1 MSEDDSEDLARDL
14 RNGNERAFV
23 SLFRI
28 YFPRLC
34 NFASVY
40 ISDRSAAKDI
50 AQGVFMKLWESR
62 HQLKDETS
70 IPAYLTTITRNSCL
84 DYLKHQQIEFRYQKK
99 ILQQE
104 EIELNYNALKRL
116 DIDMVD
122 YDEIKNIVERTISQL
137 PPQCQQVFRMSR
149 YGNCSNAEIAEKLGV
164 TPKAVE
170 ANITRALKILR
181 QKLKDYLSI
190 MIILNIPLP

>member
-1 MSEDDSEDLARDL
+1 MNEDESEDLARNL
-14 RNGNERAFV
+14 RSGNEKTYV

-28 YFPRLC
+28 YFSRLC

-40 ISDRSAAKDI
+40 VSDHTAAQDI

-70 IPAYLTTITRNSCL
+70 IPAYLITITRNSCL

-122 YDEIKNIVERTISQL
+122 YDEINNIVEQTIAQL

-149 YGNCSNAEIAEKLGV
+149 YGNCTNAEIAERLGV
-164 TPKAVE
+164 TSKAVE

-181 QKLKDYLSI
+181 HELKDYLSI
-190 MIILNIPLP
+190 LIILNIPLS